1 MWYVY
6 LARFFAG
13 VFLAN
18 AAPHFVSGT
27 QGRGFPSPFAS
38 PPGKGE
44 SSSTVNVVW
53 GAANAAVGYLL
64 LYRVGE
70 FAPQRLREVLTV
82 GVGGLLMALVL
93 ARAFGEIYGGARS
106 RSGSPLP

>member
-6 LARFFAG
+6 VARFFAG
-13 VFLAN
+13 MFLAN
-18 AAPHFVSGT
+18 AIPHFVSGT

-44 SSSTVNVVW
+44 SSSMVNVIW
-53 GAANAAVGYLL
+53 GTANGAVGYLL

-70 FAPQRLREVLTV
+70 FAPQRLREVAIV
-82 GVGGLLMALVL
+82 GIGGLLMGIVL
-93 ARAFGEIYGGARS
+93 ARIFGDIYGGNRIQL
-106 RSGSPLP
+106 RKT